1 MSSRVALYARYS
13 SDLQRKESVEDQLRV
28 CRERAERDGWTVVE
42 SYSDRAISG
51 ASLLRPGIQALI
63 EDANSGKFDIVLAEA
78 MDRLSRDQEDIAALF
93 KRLLFA
99 GVQIVT
105 IAEGDVSEIHVGLKG
120 TMNALFLKDLAQK
133 THRGLRGRIE
143 AGKAASGKSFG
154 YDIVRTVDARGEP
167 VRGERAINPA
177 EAAVVQRIF
186 TMTAAGAS
194 PIVIAKQLNA
204 EGVPGVDGRPW
215 GDTTVRGHALRGTGI
230 LRNELYIGRLIWN
243 RMRFIKDPV
252 SGKRVSRMNPRDQWI
267 TEDVPDLRIVEQDL
281 WDLVQTRL
289 SDVRLASG
297 ADAPGRPKFHE
308 RRRAQHILTGKVFCA
323 TCGGMFG
330 AVGKDYLACT
340 AARRQGTCTNGQSL
354 RRDTLEELILDALK
368 HKLMRPDYVE
378 QFITEFT
385 AEWNR
390 LQATIEANHASLG
403 RELNTITRKLKK
415 LIDAI
420 SEGYRSSTLQQELDV
435 LEARRTTL
443 IGQLQNPARAA
454 PRMHPNLAGI
464 YRERV
469 ENLHTALASPDG
481 GRESLEAV
489 RSLIER
495 IDVGTPKQNPAVGD
509 VPTITHDILPEKI
522 VGRSEA
528 APTDTQSPDL
538 AKPRRA
544 GRGSAKLPDI
554 VLTGAIASMVELAM
568 GYAPKAGVQHAMRAK
583 ALRGDGSDL
592 FLSSVKVV
600 AGARNHRE
608 LTLRTYC

>member
-1 MSSRVALYARYS
+1 MSTLMDNPRVALYARYS
-13 SDLQRKESVEDQLRV
+13 TDMQRASSIEDQSRL
-28 CRERAERDGWTVVE
+28 CREHAERMGWNIID

-51 ASLLRPGIQALI
+51 ASMIRPGIQALI
-63 EDANSGKFDIVLAEA
+63 
-78 MDRLSRDQEDIAALF
+78 
-93 KRLLFA
+93 
-99 GVQIVT
+99 
-105 IAEGDVSEIHVGLKG
+105 
-120 TMNALFLKDLAQK
+120 
-133 THRGLRGRIE
+133 
-143 AGKAASGKSFG
+143 
-154 YDIVRTVDARGEP
+154 
-167 VRGERAINPA
+167 
-177 EAAVVQRIF
+177 
-186 TMTAAGAS
+186 
-194 PIVIAKQLNA
+194 
-204 EGVPGVDGRPW
+204 
-215 GDTTVRGHALRGTGI
+215 
-230 LRNELYIGRLIWN
+230 
-243 RMRFIKDPV
+243 
-252 SGKRVSRMNPRDQWI
+252 
-267 TEDVPDLRIVEQDL
+267 
-281 WDLVQTRL
+281 
-289 SDVRLASG
+289 
-297 ADAPGRPKFHE
+297 
-308 RRRAQHILTGKVFCA
+308 
-323 TCGGMFG
+323 
-330 AVGKDYLACT
+330 
-340 AARRQGTCTNGQSL
+340 
-354 RRDTLEELILDALK
+354 DALK

-415 LIDAI
+415 LIEAI

-469 ENLHTALASPDG
+469 ENLHTALAAPDG

-489 RSLIER
+489 RTLIER

-509 VPTITHDILPEKI
+509 VPTLTHDILPEKI

-600 AGARNHRE
+600 AGIGFEPMTFR
-608 LTLRTYC
+608 L